1 MSDSLASPKTFL
13 EDVEWTWGPLNLP
26 PITTSLRFGTN
37 GLINGYEHPNEHSWT
52 LKDDILEIHA
62 TDGHCMWRFEQA
74 IDSGDTLTFISYPQ
88 QDPLWNVFFGLSA
101 SKADI
106 NTVIEAKEPSSA
118 PQTTEKKAEKPEG
131 IRLVIWDLDDTFWK
145 GTLSEGEITPVQKT
159 IDIVKTL
166 NSRGIVNAICSRNT
180 FEDTKERLEQLGI
193 WDDFVFPRIAWAPKG
208 PLIQD
213 IIEKIQLRPETVLFI
228 DDNVTNLNEAKH
240 FVPKLNVAE
249 PDIIDALLD
258 DPRLIGKP
266 DPDLSRLKRYQV
278 LETKQNDMSA
288 SGGDNEAFLRKSD
301 IRVSFHADVDAEF
314 PRIHDLVNRTNQLNF
329 TKNRWPEDIEEARL
343 RFLEEVEAD
352 FDTDVG
358 YVKVADAYGNYG
370 ICGFYLSRKNEFLHF
385 LFSCRTMNMGVEQF
399 VWRKLGERHV
409 PIQGKVGSNLED
421 PVVDW
426 IQVVDDVD
434 KSSSDDQSSSKR
446 LQVCI
451 RGACDM
457 MMTSN
462 FLRTKVN
469 TLEELN
475 YAYEGWEII
484 ASPRF
489 VSLCKDMK
497 DERNREIAARL
508 PGIPP
513 NRFETDVLAETSD
526 VYVFSFSQES
536 FHGLYQSKTTGMIIP
551 MGHFGLPYHLPGGPK
566 DKFDYTAVTYDELL
580 KFGVEG
586 VSEEQWDFFRDEFS
600 FLGGFQKDLFLR
612 DLRYMFN
619 RLLNAKKRV
628 IIIGL
633 NQSVG
638 RDHMLLEFFG
648 EVNALVRPLATK
660 YGFDYIDI
668 NDVLKTE
675 GDLAKDGMFGGAHF
689 DRPVYKALSDKI
701 LKLLQQTH

>member
-1 MSDSLASPKTFL
+1 MSDPLTSTKFFL
-13 EDVEWTWGPLNLP
+13 EDVTWTWGPLNHP
-26 PITTSLRFGTN
+26 PLTTSLRFGAD
-37 GLINGYEHPNEHSWT
+37 GLIKGYEHANEYSWS
-52 LKDDILEIHA
+52 LKDDVLEIYA
-62 TDGHCMWRFEQA
+62 VDGRCMWRFGQA
-74 IDSGDTLTFISYPQ
+74 FDSGNALTLISFPQ
-88 QDPLWNVFFGLSA
+88 HDPLWDVFFGLSA
-101 SKADI
+101 EKSAIASILKEKEHPENSDI
-106 NTVIEAKEPSSA
+106 
-118 PQTTEKKAEKPEG
+118 QEKKKSKPEG
-131 IRLVIWDLDDTFWK
+131 IRLVIWDLDDTFWQ
-145 GTLSEGEITPVQKT
+145 GTLSEGEIVPLQKT

-180 FEDTKERLEQLGI
+180 FEDTKTRLEQLGI

-208 PLIQD
+208 PLIKD

-240 FVPKLNVAE
+240 FVPELNVAE
-249 PDIIDALLD
+249 PDIIATLLD
-258 DPRLIGKP
+258 DPRLKGKP
-266 DPDLSRLKRYQV
+266 DPELSRLKRYQV
-278 LETKQNDMSA
+278 LETKHNDMSA
-288 SGGDNEAFLRKSD
+288 HGGDNEAFLRKSD
-301 IRVSFHADVDAEF
+301 IRVSFHADIEAEF

-343 RFLEEVEAD
+343 RFKEEVDAD

-358 YVKVADAYGNYG
+358 YIKVADAYGNYG

-399 VWRKLGERHV
+399 VWRKLGERRV
-409 PIQGKVGSNLED
+409 PIQGTVGSKLET

-426 IQVVDDVD
+426 ISIVDDVD
-434 KSSSDDQSSSKR
+434 ASSSQESLEEKR

-462 FLRTKVN
+462 FLRTKVD

-489 VSLCKDMK
+489 VALCKDMK

-508 PGIPP
+508 PSIPP
-513 NRFETDVLAETSD
+513 NRFETDVIAETSD

-536 FHGLYQSKTTGMIIP
+536 FHGLYQSKTTGMMIP

-586 VSEEQWDFFRDEFS
+586 VSEEQWDFFRNEFK
-600 FLGGFQKDLFLR
+600 FLGGFQKDVFLR

-619 RLLNAKKRV
+619 RLLNARKHV

-638 RDHMLLEFFG
+638 RDHKLLEFFG
-648 EVNALVRPLATK
+648 EINSLVRPLATK

-668 NDVLKTE
+668 NDIVKTE
-675 GDLAKDGMFGGAHF
+675 EYLAKDGMFGGAHF
-689 DRPVYKALSDKI
+689 DRPAYKALSDKI
-701 LKLLQQTH
+701 LSLIQKTL